1 MNLQAIIYCRVSTKE
16 QGVSGLGLGAQLDDA
31 TQFCVAN
38 NVDVIQVFNEVQS
51 GKDNLSARPIL
62 TQALELCRRKNYLL
76 IVSKLDR
83 LSRNVHAIAG
93 LMESKVMFKVAQLG
107 WDADNFQLHLFAALA
122 EKEREWISKR
132 TKDALAKKKANGG
145 TLGNLASM
153 PKAQTKSAELRNKLA
168 DEFAEKYSSFIL
180 TGLAEGKSLNSIA
193 GQMNSLHI
201 KTVKGGRWT
210 AETVK
215 RVAARI
221 TIRMT

>member
-93 LMESKVMFKVAQLG
+93 LMESKVMSQLG

>member
-1 MNLQAIIYCRVSTKE
+1 M
-16 QGVSGLGLGAQLDDA
+16 
-31 TQFCVAN
+31 
-38 NVDVIQVFNEVQS
+38 
-51 GKDNLSARPIL
+51 
-62 TQALELCRRKNYLL
+62 
-76 IVSKLDR
+76 
-83 LSRNVHAIAG
+83 
-93 LMESKVMFKVAQLG
+93 
-107 WDADNFQLHLFAALA
+107 HLFAALA

-153 PKAQTKSAELRNKLA
+153 PKAQAKSAELRNKLA

-180 TGLAEGKSLNSIA
+180 SGLAEGKSLNSIA

-221 TIRMT
+221 TIPKS